1 MAEEVEARSVCMT
14 KGNLNSSKYYLVV
27 LLHYWHYLI
36 LFQKDELFDLSVNY
50 IDVIFVWR
58 GKR

>member
-50 IDVIFVWR
+50 IDVIFV
-58 GKR
+58 